1 MKLTLRVLPQFVM
14 GALMLILLSGC
25 ATIFSKS
32 DYPVTIKSSPSALSI
47 EVTNSAGELVYK
59 GTTPSTIVL
68 PAAKGILFAPETYTF
83 KLFKDSKEVGSRTVS
98 ADIDPWFYG
107 NLLGLPVFFVK
118 SGPYD
123 PIQPGPFRI
132 IVLGC
137 IAVDSFT
144 GSMWRLPDEVMIQST
159 SSD

>member
-1 MKLTLRVLPQFVM
+1 MKLTLRLIPQFAI
-14 GALMLILLSGC
+14 GALTLILLSGC

-32 DYPVTIKSSPSALSI
+32 DYPVTVRSSPSKLSV
-47 EVTNSAGELVYK
+47 EVTNSAGEIMFK

-68 PAAKGILFAPETYTF
+68 PAAKGIFFSRETYTF
-83 KLFKDSKEVGSRTVS
+83 KLFKDDKEVGSRTIS

-107 NLLGLPVFFVK
+107 NLLGSPFFFVQ

-123 PIQPGPFRI
+123 PVQPAPFRI

-137 IAVDSFT
+137 IAVDYVT
-144 GSMWRLPDEVMIQST
+144 GSMWRLPKEVMIQST